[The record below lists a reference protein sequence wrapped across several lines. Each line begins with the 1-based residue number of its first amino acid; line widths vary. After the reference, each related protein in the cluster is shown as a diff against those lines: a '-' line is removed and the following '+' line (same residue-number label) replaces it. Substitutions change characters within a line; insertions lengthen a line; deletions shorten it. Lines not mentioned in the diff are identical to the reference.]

1 MKIPYITIEYAKAAV
16 GTSLAEEWLQSLN
29 RVIDGI
35 NAQQESEYITAA
47 RARELGA
54 GKAEMFVFNDWL
66 LCGVGCAYISNYMGE
81 PLKYRAIKQAQPV
94 SRNTKY
100 SDSTPKLS
108 VGNSAFEDWFQSQP
122 FATQTGIKQ
131 MCCDS
136 YAAGMGDSL
145 FTYATTQAQPEPVD
159 PDDVRIELVV
169 ALNSLASDFEIAT
182 YSMQKG
188 SEDRANAEGAIAHAM
203 KIHAKHNQNGRIFKN
218 ETKPADPHAAIRAEY
233 TKQVKEGTTG
243 FYLWEYK
250 LLISDSW
257 EDVHKPSFFPEYEYR
272 CIDISCLVSK
282 DGEPAIRM
290 LRTEAQ
296 KLQRSMG
303 DTVEWRHQNMT
314 IYAGVSLGFSV
325 KGTYTYCTKTTIK
338 LDGRMVTPEQAVAEW
353 EAKKEAHDV
362 WYTRYG
368 QGWLA
373 VDIDRFDAHSKTH
386 RPEYELRPKHPAWT
400 GSRDDVIALLKE
412 EGLL

>member
-1 MKIPYITIEYAKAAV
+1 
-16 GTSLAEEWLQSLN
+16 
-29 RVIDGI
+29 
-35 NAQQESEYITAA
+35 
-47 RARELGA
+47 
-54 GKAEMFVFNDWL
+54 
-66 LCGVGCAYISNYMGE
+66 
-81 PLKYRAIKQAQPV
+81 
-94 SRNTKY
+94 
-100 SDSTPKLS
+100 
-108 VGNSAFEDWFQSQP
+108 
-122 FATQTGIKQ
+122 
-131 MCCDS
+131 
-136 YAAGMGDSL
+136 
-145 FTYATTQAQPEPVD
+145 
-159 PDDVRIELVV
+159 
-169 ALNSLASDFEIAT
+169 
-182 YSMQKG
+182 
-188 SEDRANAEGAIAHAM
+188 
-203 KIHAKHNQNGRIFKN
+203 
-218 ETKPADPHAAIRAEY
+218 
-233 TKQVKEGTTG
+233 
-243 FYLWEYK
+243 
-250 LLISDSW
+250 
-257 EDVHKPSFFPEYEYR
+257 
-272 CIDISCLVSK
+272 
-282 DGEPAIRM
+282 M